1 MLSGINRQDPA
12 NLVTD
17 GSAREIVNLRP
28 KDGAYRPVGTKT
40 ANISEAGDIAYIHEI
55 DQRFKTILF
64 WDATGEVWKYTVYD
78 NGDAGTTQTLT
89 GLTIPTL
96 KTVSALNSTLIL
108 VFESAGVLTSQR
120 LIFNKDT
127 ELYKVVGSLPAVPF
141 CSIASEAV
149 PADNAYSYVFRPDT
163 QAKAD
168 EAAEAILNTTLKVMN
183 ADKGEDY
190 YTGPVMI
197 MLAWELMDGSE
208 IKQTIPI
215 WWTGSQLS
223 IVSVEDV
230 VCPVTWAAYAL
241 RLTTTMNTEDLY
253 QIVNDYTGIVAG
265 LNIYATKM
273 VAPTRGD
280 ATFDDSGKIV
290 VPSLLPT
297 FPSYSSPDS
306 LHDETLFY
314 LVKKIPLANLV
325 TTLYP
330 PAATPG
336 YILEGPFADLSTRQS
351 VGVNQ
356 FSHHDIAFRG
366 SFSYN
371 NRVFGFDVDTKLFKG
386 FSLDGYINGSLSSSG
401 GNSYYLGA
409 EIDINTNSG
418 VKTVFTGWGSALNY
432 YSSSSYSIIQFFF
445 NKFYGYPDSRATTLR
460 LFCKNNLGVIY
471 KLRTYS
477 MVRIES
483 FNYSVMA
490 GGYESLLSYLLSS
503 LTPTAL
509 NTVDDTHRDA
519 NRVQATGL
527 DNIFKYPA
535 ENSYRIGSGKV
546 LGISSNAIA
555 LSQGQFGEYPLYCF
569 TTEGVWAMMMGS
581 GDILIDSVKPLLR
594 DVCNNPSSIRQ
605 IDGGVIYTT
614 ANGLMLLSGSQSQE
628 LSVQVEG
635 EYASPLRALASYG
648 DILCDKNIANVKTYL
663 CSTDILTYL
672 SGAHIGYDY
681 IENEIICSNA
691 SYSYSWVFNL
701 NYKAWHKVSE
711 AFTGFVDSYPIC
723 YGKRLVDG
731 VCSLYNV
738 TQEDYNGDVPV
749 MLETREV
756 KYTGG
761 GYKKLVRSLIGCIV
775 SHDDI
780 DNRVSVQVFGSPE
793 PGRWYRLSCSNIFGS
808 LADFLLGRSPF
819 SCRYF
824 IYLISGKVENGSLF
838 THIEADLDIKFSR
851 KLR

>member
-78 NGDAGTTQTLT
+78 NGDAGTAQTLT

-127 ELYKVVGSLPAVPF
+127 ELYKIVGSLPAVPF

-149 PADNAYSYVFRPDT
+149 SADNSYFHVLRPDT

-168 EAAEAILNTTLKVMN
+168 EAAEAILNNTLKVMN

-208 IKQTIPI
+208 IKQTIPMR
-215 WWTGSQLS
+215 WGGSQLS
-223 IVSVEDV
+223 IVSGEV

-241 RLTTTMNTEDLY
+241 RLTTTMNTGDLY
-253 QIVNDYTGIVAG
+253 QIINDCTGIVAG

-280 ATFDDSGKIV
+280 ATFNDAGDIV
-290 VPSLLPT
+290 VSSLLPT
-297 FPSYSSPDS
+297 FPAYSPGS

-314 LVKKIPLANLV
+314 LVKKIALADLV

-336 YILEGPFADLSTRQS
+336 YILEGPFTDLSTRQS

-356 FSHHDIAFRG
+356 FSHHDISFRG

-371 NRVFGFDVDTKLFKG
+371 NRIFGFDVDTKLFEG
-386 FSLDGYINGSLSSSG
+386 FSLRGYIMPTNLNESG
-401 GNSYYLGA
+401 GSPYYLGT
-409 EIDINTNSG
+409 EFDINTSEG
-418 VKTVFTGWGSALNY
+418 VKTVFSGWAGSFDY
-432 YSSSSYSIIQFFF
+432 YIDYAHTIPHFHIRRY
-445 NKFYGYPDSRATTLR
+445 YGYPDHRATTMR
-460 LFCKNNLGVIY
+460 LFYKNSIGSIY
-471 KLRTYS
+471 LLR
-477 MVRIES
+477 S
-483 FNYSVMA
+483 F
-490 GGYESLLSYLLSS
+490 SLLSIPAMNYAVISDKYTYLSFAIPSS
-503 LTPTAL
+503 TTAL
-509 NTVDDTHRDA
+509 TTVDDTHRDS

-527 DNIFKYPA
+527 DNIFIYPA

-581 GDILIDSVKPLLR
+581 GDILIDSVRPLLR

-749 MLETREV
+749 MFETREV